1 MNKSYLLTPLI
12 VFMMLTGIFAG
23 GLQAKE
29 RIQLAI
35 LLDTSSSMD
44 GLINQ
49 AKSQLWNIV
58 NELSRAKRNGE
69 ATQLEVAIY
78 EYGNSGLSSGEG
90 YIRMITPL
98 TADLDKVSEELFKL
112 STNGGSEYCGQV
124 IDNASRDLAW
134 SGRAGD
140 LKLIFIAGNEPFTQG
155 SVDFRSAVRGALQKG
170 IIVNTI
176 HCGGRQE
183 GIQGMWME
191 GAAIGQGKYLN
202 IDHNQRIDPIH
213 APQDDEIMSLGSE
226 LNKTYLGYGSAGE
239 QYRVRQEKQDLNAA
253 SMSRESAVQ
262 RSATKASGSY
272 ENSGWDLVDAVTNN
286 RVKVDSLPEKELPA
300 EMRRMSPSQRKDYVL
315 SMQKKREGIQRRIAK
330 LHGDRLRYVEQ
341 ENRKR
346 SRNTSL
352 DSAITGTIR
361 EQAGSRGYE
370 ITH

>member
-1 MNKSYLLTPLI
+1 MKKAYIFTTIFALALSFG
-12 VFMMLTGIFAG
+12 VFAG
-23 GLQAKE
+23 GLHAKE

-49 AKSQLWNIV
+49 ARSQLWRIV

-69 ATQLEVAIY
+69 ATQLEVSVY
-78 EYGNSGLSSGEG
+78 EYGNSGLSAGEG
-90 YIRMITPL
+90 YIRMVTPL
-98 TADLDKVSEELFKL
+98 TTDLDRISEELFRL

-124 IDNASRDLAW
+124 IGNATRELAW
-134 SGRAGD
+134 SERSGD

-155 SVDFRSAVRGALQKG
+155 VVDFRSSVRGALQKG

-176 HCGGRQE
+176 HCGGREE
-183 GIQGMWME
+183 GVQGMWME

-202 IDHNQRIDPIH
+202 INHNQRIEHIS
-213 APQDDEIMSLGSE
+213 APQDAEIMSLGTE

-239 QYRVRQEKQDLNAA
+239 THRARQEREDRNAA
-253 SMSRESAVQ
+253 SISPQVAVE

-272 ENSGWDLVDAVTNN
+272 QNSGWDLVDAVTNN
-286 RVKVDSLPEKELPA
+286 RVKVESLPEKDLPA
-300 EMRRMSPSQRKDYVL
+300 ELRRISPSQRKDYVL
-315 SMQKKREGIQRRIAK
+315 SMQKKREGIQRRISK
-330 LHGDRLRYVEQ
+330 LNSDRLRFVEQ
-341 ENRKR
+341 EERKR
-346 SRNTSL
+346 SKNTSL

-370 ITH
+370 IKN

>member
-1 MNKSYLLTPLI
+1 MKKSLI
-12 VFMMLTGIFAG
+12 SYTIIILALSFCAFSGE
-23 GLQAKE
+23 LQAKE

-78 EYGNSGLSSGEG
+78 EYGNNGLSSGEG
-90 YIRMITPL
+90 YIRMVTPL
-98 TADLDKVSEELFKL
+98 SADLDRISEELFRL

-124 IDNASRDLAW
+124 IDNAARDLAW
-134 SGRAGD
+134 SDRAGD

-155 SVDFRSAVRGALQKG
+155 TVNFRTAVRGALQKG

-202 IDHNQRIDPIH
+202 IDHNQRIDPIQ
-213 APQDDEIMSLGSE
+213 APQDNEIMSLGNE
-226 LNKTYLGYGSAGE
+226 LNKTYLSYGSAGE
-239 QYRVRQEKQDLNAA
+239 EKRVRQERQDRNAA
-253 SMSRESAVQ
+253 SMSPEAAVQ
-262 RSATKASGSY
+262 RSAAKASGSY
-272 ENSGWDLVDAVTNN
+272 QNSSWDLVDAVTNN
-286 RVKVDSLPEKELPA
+286 NVKVESLPEKDLPA
-300 EMRRMSPSQRKDYVL
+300 EMRGMSPARRAEYVR
-315 SMQKKREGIQRRIAK
+315 SMQQKREVIQRRISK

-341 ENRKR
+341 ESRKR
-346 SRNTSL
+346 SRNMSL

>member
-1 MNKSYLLTPLI
+1 MKKSYILTTIIALALS
-12 VFMMLTGIFAG
+12 FGAFAG
-23 GLQAKE
+23 GLHAKE

-78 EYGNSGLSSGEG
+78 EYGNNSLSSGEG

-98 TADLDKVSEELFKL
+98 TVDLDKISEELFKL

-155 SVDFRSAVRGALQKG
+155 NIDFRSAVRGALQKG

-176 HCGGRQE
+176 HCGGHEE

-213 APQDDEIMSLGSE
+213 APQDEEILSLGRE
-226 LNKTYLGYGSAGE
+226 LNQTYIGYGSAGE
-239 QYRVRQEKQDLNAA
+239 ANRARQEKQDLNAA
-253 SMSRESAVQ
+253 SISPEVAVQ

-272 ENSGWDLVDAVTNN
+272 ENSGWDLVDAVTNS
-286 RVKVDSLPEKELPA
+286 RVRADSLPEKDLPA
-300 EMRRMSPSQRKDYVL
+300 EMRKMSPAQRKDYVL
-315 SMQKKREGIQRRIAK
+315 SMQKKRETIQGRISK
-330 LHGDRLRYVEQ
+330 LHGDRLRFVEQ

-346 SRNTSL
+346 AKNTSL

-370 ITH
+370 ITN